1 MSFLFLQP
9 FIRISFT
16 YLWFLPHFYSALAL
30 LAKTNNGPE
39 SWHSGVSDRLPP
51 LRHDIN
57 QWIDGLAAEH
67 SRQHK
72 RLIQARDK
80 KKYLGPKPQQK
91 KQMETIRAQCLEFGT
106 ISHLAF
112 LEQFTTKMTIN
123 TDFDPQTPTEPND
136 ATSANTD
143 EYPEEV
149 GAHDPDNAM
158 NFMNYGNFT
167 NY

>member
-1 MSFLFLQP
+1 
-9 FIRISFT
+9 
-16 YLWFLPHFYSALAL
+16 
-30 LAKTNNGPE
+30 
-39 SWHSGVSDRLPP
+39 
-51 LRHDIN
+51 
-57 QWIDGLAAEH
+57 
-67 SRQHK
+67 
-72 RLIQARDK
+72 
-80 KKYLGPKPQQK
+80 
-91 KQMETIRAQCLEFGT
+91 METIRAQCLEFGT